1 MGKYFTER
9 ERYKLEGLLQAK
21 ISVKDIAVQLNK
33 TVQTIYNEIKR
44 GTVELL
50 DPELAPYKK
59 YCADVAQ
66 RKYDENKIEKGR
78 PLKVGNDLEFVK
90 FIENKIKNEK
100 YSPKAII
107 YTMLQDN
114 AQFKTSVCWRTIYNY
129 IYHGVFL
136 NVTTSDLPHKSN
148 YEKKKEKDKIAHKN
162 LKGTSIEERPKE
174 ILERDTYGHWE
185 MDTVYSGKGKGKDC
199 LLVLSERMTRQEI
212 ILKMK
217 NRTLESVVKA
227 VNKLEKSYGYTRFTD
242 TFKTITVDNGVE
254 FLDFSSLEKSVT
266 RKNKV
271 RTKLYY
277 CHPFCSGE
285 RGTNENINK
294 MIRRWIPKG
303 ESIKDYTPQQIKKI
317 EDWINNYPRE
327 IFGGLS
333 SNQYRKLL
341 NLT

>member
-1 MGKYFTER
+1 MGKYLTER
-9 ERYKLEGLLQAK
+9 ERYQIESLLQTK
-21 ISVKDIAVQLNK
+21 VSVKDIAAQLGK
-33 TVQTIYNEIKR
+33 SIRTIYYEIHR

-50 DPELAPYKK
+50 GPELAPYKK

-66 RKYDENKIEKGR
+66 RKYNENKTEKGR
-78 PLKVGNDLEFVK
+78 PLKVGNDLDFVR
-90 FIENKIKNEK
+90 FMENKIKNEK

-107 YTMLQDN
+107 YSMLQDN
-114 AQFKTSVCWRTIYNY
+114 LHFKTSVCWRTIYNY

-148 YEKKKEKDKIAHKN
+148 YKKKNDKSKIAHKN

-174 ILERDTYGHWE
+174 IYKRDAYGHWE
-185 MDTVYSGKGKGKDC
+185 MDTVYAGQGKGKAC

-212 ILKMK
+212 VIKMQS
-217 NRTLESVVKA
+217 RTMECVTSA
-227 VNKLEKSYGYTRFTD
+227 VNQLEKSYGYRQFTN

-254 FLDFSSLEKSVT
+254 FLDFQNLEKSVT
-266 RKNKV
+266 RKNKA
-271 RTKLYY
+271 RTKIYY

-303 ESIKDYTPQQIKKI
+303 ESIMNYTPKQIKQI
-317 EDWINNYPRE
+317 ENWINNYPRE
-327 IFGGLS
+327 IFNGLS

-341 NLT
+341 NIS